1 MRRQNLDVLISQ
13 IRPGYLSSLS
23 ELRKIV
29 DSKNALL
36 RMERPNVTMLDI
48 MDEKLAGISESII
61 MYRSLYINRIEKLA
75 KDVQFDISGGSEKL
89 EMRYNSCIGDACGL
103 DADAIGK
110 AVRDKIAESRE
121 REMRLNETIIGPHRE
136 DIGFF
141 INGTEAK
148 LYASQ
153 GQQKTIVMAEKLAEV
168 ELLKAET
175 GENPVLLLDDIMSEL
190 DKSRREYI
198 LGSIKDVQILIT
210 CTDTDGMY
218 VGDEPRRIRVENG
231 RAEVL

>member
-1 MRRQNLDVLISQ
+1 
-13 IRPGYLSSLS
+13 
-23 ELRKIV
+23 
-29 DSKNALL
+29 
-36 RMERPNVTMLDI
+36 
-48 MDEKLAGISESII
+48 
-61 MYRSLYINRIEKLA
+61 
-75 KDVQFDISGGSEKL
+75 
-89 EMRYNSCIGDACGL
+89 
-103 DADAIGK
+103 
-110 AVRDKIAESRE
+110 
-121 REMRLNETIIGPHRE
+121 
-136 DIGFF
+136 
-141 INGTEAK
+141 
-148 LYASQ
+148 
-153 GQQKTIVMAEKLAEV
+153 MAEKLAEV